1 MLRSI
6 NKSNGYSIKVFLE
19 FILNI
24 CNQAVELDQLRDLA
38 QKIKY
43 SVEKISSLINL
54 NPEIL
59 QIGARDLSF
68 SLYRVFTGN
77 FQSLNFN

>member
-43 SVEKISSLINL
+43 SVEKIASLI
-54 NPEIL
+54 
-59 QIGARDLSF
+59 